1 MARNRTR
8 YILSL
13 ILVFIVLLLSGPVL
27 TAQEAGEAEADGGS
41 GVDIDYTAVRPRN
54 NTCFFFISNGSLISL
69 GYERL
74 LTVSE
79 GYFIAGGLALGYS
92 VEPFSLR
99 ESYWSFPHQITMNL
113 GRKRSFFEFGLG
125 GNMVIGMTDETE
137 GFFDTEDRKYIV
149 FVTFG
154 YRFQPVE
161 KERIMF
167 KIGISLPIPFT
178 NFVPDEVDT
187 FFWPGGYTVGL
198 SF

>member
-1 MARNRTR
+1 MRRNRIR
-8 YILSL
+8 QIRSL
-13 ILVFIVLLLSGPVL
+13 ILVLVVILVGGPFL
-27 TAQEAGEAEADGGS
+27 AAQEANEANAGGS
-41 GVDIDYTAVRPRN
+41 SGEEIDYTAVRPGN
-54 NTCFFFISNGSLISL
+54 NVCFFFISNGSLISL

-74 LTVSE
+74 LIVSE

-92 VEPFSLR
+92 VEPFTLR

-125 GNMVIGMTDETE
+125 GNLLMGMTDETE

-161 KERIMF
+161 KERVMF